1 MMKNTKSDDHDII
14 SLAATLAALRDLQYQ
29 RDILALFEDLPFGD
43 EIFDGALDLTGEI
56 R

>member
-1 MMKNTKSDDHDII
+1 MMKNDDHNF
-14 SLAATLAALRDLQYQ
+14 LTLAETLNALRDLQYA
-29 RDILALFEDLPFGD
+29 REILALFDDLSFGD